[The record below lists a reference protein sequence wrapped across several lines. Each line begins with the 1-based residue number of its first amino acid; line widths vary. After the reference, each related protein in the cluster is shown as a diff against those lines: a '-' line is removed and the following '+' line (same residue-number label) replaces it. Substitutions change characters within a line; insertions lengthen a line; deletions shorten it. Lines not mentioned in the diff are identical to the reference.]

1 MNPTKE
7 AKHLE
12 ALIDSGL
19 SVTRISELTGL
30 HRDTIRRVRGNQVML
45 SNNSELLMAVKPL
58 RGKK

>member
-7 AKHLE
+7 AKHLA

-19 SVTRISELTGL
+19 SVTRICELTGL
-30 HRDTIRRVRGNQVML
+30 HRETLRRVLAGQVML

>member
-7 AKHLE
+7 AKHL
-12 ALIDSGL
+12 ATLIDSGL